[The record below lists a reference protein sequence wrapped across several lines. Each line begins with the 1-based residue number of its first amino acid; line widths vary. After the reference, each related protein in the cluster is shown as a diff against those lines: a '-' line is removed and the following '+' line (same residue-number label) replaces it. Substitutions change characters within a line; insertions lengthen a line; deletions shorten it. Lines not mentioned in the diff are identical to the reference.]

1 MKKLLAFTLCFIM
14 VLSCSIP
21 AFAAELP
28 YNEAT
33 QVKAQLHIRL
43 IVAFA

>member
-1 MKKLLAFTLCFIM
+1 MKKLLALSLCLVM
-14 VLSCSIP
+14 VLSCSIS

-33 QVKAQLHIRL
+33 VKS
-43 IVAFA
+43 V